1 MPAIAAAGV
10 GRDNLRATQA
20 MKNLCPLGVAL
31 ALLPLATLA
40 SCTSAYLATMEAFG
54 YEKREILVERVED
67 GRDSQAE
74 AQQEIQTA
82 FERLKALTGFDGG
95 SLGDKYEEIQT
106 AYDRAERSARDVKG
120 RIRAIEDVADAM
132 FSEWQGEIEEISDAK
147 LRSKSEK
154 LKADTKSGY
163 DQLLTRMQDAE
174 KAMQPVLTALKDR
187 VLFLKHNLNAQ
198 AIASLEESVADI
210 EGDVQDLIDEMQR
223 SIDEAERF
231 LSTMSS

>member
-1 MPAIAAAGV
+1 
-10 GRDNLRATQA
+10 
-20 MKNLCPLGVAL
+20 MKNSCPLGVAL
-31 ALLPLATLA
+31 AFSSLLTLG

-67 GRDSQAE
+67 GRDSQAQ

-95 SLGDKYEEIQT
+95 SLEDKYEEIQG
-106 AYDRAERSARDVKG
+106 AYDRAERSSREVKG
-120 RIRAIEDVADAM
+120 RIRAIQDVADAM
-132 FSEWQGEIEEISDAK
+132 FSEWQQEIEEISDPK
-147 LRSKSEK
+147 LRSKSEG

-198 AIASLEESVADI
+198 AIASLEEGWQQLFG
-210 EGDVQDLIDEMQR
+210 EGLRRYVEGR
-223 SIDEAERF
+223 TS
-231 LSTMSS
+231 